1 MTTARWAHT
10 CSLVTRDNGTREIV
24 IVGGRSH
31 TSVGSDPGNCTL
43 SDGTIVLRDV
53 EILDLQTNMF
63 RAGK

>member
-1 MTTARWAHT
+1 MTTPRFGHT
-10 CSLVTRDNGTREIV
+10 CSLVTKDNRDREIV

-53 EILDLQTNMF
+53 EILDLQTNTI
-63 RAGK
+63 RPGK

>member
-1 MTTARWAHT
+1 MTTPRWGHT
-10 CSLVTRDNGTREIV
+10 CSLVTKDNGNKEIV

-31 TSVGSDPGNCTL
+31 LSVSSDPGNCTL

-53 EILDLQTNMF
+53 DILDLQTKTI

>member
-1 MTTARWAHT
+1 MTTPRWGHT
-10 CSLVTRDNGTREIV
+10 CSLVTKDNGNKEIV

-31 TSVGSDPGNCTL
+31 ISAGSDPGNCTL

-53 EILDLQTNMF
+53 DILDLQTKTI